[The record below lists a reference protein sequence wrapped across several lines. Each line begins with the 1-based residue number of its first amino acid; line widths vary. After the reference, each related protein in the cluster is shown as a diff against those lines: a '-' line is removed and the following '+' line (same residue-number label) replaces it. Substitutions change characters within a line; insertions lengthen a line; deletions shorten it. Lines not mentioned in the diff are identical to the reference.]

1 MGQADH
7 TPGSNPRD
15 LTIPRSNILGA
26 RDPPPL
32 RFGAARS
39 CGVSSLVVSRDV
51 GLAKSGFRPTSAWV
65 TVTFSDPA
73 IIPRA

>member
-26 RDPPPL
+26 RD
-32 RFGAARS
+32 
-39 CGVSSLVVSRDV
+39 
-51 GLAKSGFRPTSAWV
+51 FRPTSARV
-65 TVTFSDPA
+65 KVTFFDPA
-73 IIPRA
+73 IIQRA

>member
-15 LTIPRSNILGA
+15 LTIARSNILGA
-26 RDPPPL
+26 RDPPL

-39 CGVSSLVVSRDV
+39 CGVPSLVVSRDV
-51 GLAKSGFRPTSAWV
+51 GLAKSGFRRL
-65 TVTFSDPA
+65 D
-73 IIPRA
+73 